1 MGPQAS
7 RGLRGLERTEPGGNM
22 KFWVW
27 RELKAGSLRNLYL
40 VVVQGWRVTVGP
52 SGL

>member
-1 MGPQAS
+1 MGPQVS

-27 RELKAGSLRNLYL
+27 RELKAGSPQEPVFL
-40 VVVQGWRVTVGP
+40 
-52 SGL
+52 